1 MTMFARWALPLFLI
15 YCAGSPFGT
24 AVLLAG
30 DGVTFSVMHYNVGG
44 NGAANWSTNSSQV
57 RAIGRQMQYLQPD
70 IVTFNEIPFAY
81 TWEMTN
87 FVAAFL
93 SGYYLATNSGT
104 DGYIRSVVASKFPIL
119 SSQKWLDG
127 VSLAAFGYNGTF
139 TRDLFQAR
147 VAVPGLTNPLSV
159 FTAHLK
165 ATTSSPQNDANRR
178 AAEAGAISN
187 FFVTSFLTGPDAQN
201 PYLLTGDLNEDV
213 SRPDTNRY
221 SSGLPIQ
228 RLVSGPT
235 GLRLTTPRNPYSQ
248 SDLTLSIRS
257 TLNVRFDYILPCG
270 SLYSNLASSQ
280 VFRTD
285 LLPALPAPLLGGD
298 CATASDHLPVMMS
311 FNVTPPAQPF
321 RMLALVRTN
330 DLVTVSWQS
339 TPGGIYRLEASS
351 NLITWT
357 PLAASLVATASQFS
371 LSTNLHHPALYFRAS
386 RQP

>member
-1 MTMFARWALPLFLI
+1 
-15 YCAGSPFGT
+15 
-24 AVLLAG
+24 
-30 DGVTFSVMHYNVGG
+30 
-44 NGAANWSTNSSQV
+44 
-57 RAIGRQMQYLQPD
+57 LQPD
-70 IVTFNEIPFAY
+70 IITFNEIPLAY

-93 SGYYLATNSGT
+93 PGYHLATNSGT
-104 DGYIRSVVASKFPIL
+104 DGYIRSAVASRFPIL

-127 VSLAAFGYNGTF
+127 VSLTAFGYSGSF

-147 VAVPGLTNPLSV
+147 VAVPGLANPLSV
-159 FTAHLK
+159 FTTHLK

-187 FFVTSFLTGPDAQN
+187 FFVTTYLTGPDAQT

-213 SRPDTNRY
+213 FRPDTNRY
-221 SSGLPIQ
+221 SSGLPVQ

-235 GLRLTTPRNPYSQ
+235 GLRLTTPRNPYSE

-298 CATASDHLPVMMS
+298 SATSSDHLPVMMS
-311 FNVTPPAQPF
+311 FNLATPPQPF
-321 RMLALVRTN
+321 QMLALVRTN
-330 DLVTVSWQS
+330 NQVTVSWQS
-339 TPGGIYRLEASS
+339 TPGGIYRLETSS

-357 PLAASLVATASQFS
+357 TLASSLVATASQFS
-371 LSTNLHHPALYFRAS
+371 LSTNLQNPALFFRAY